1 MKNYFK
7 LLLLFPFFALLS
19 CAGGQ
24 TKSNEQTAE
33 QVTEQS
39 ETETE
44 SAQPALYQFA
54 ISNKVGSK
62 FLVRLDEE
70 SSEIDS
76 LNELKFAIH
85 NGKIYR
91 VKLIGKQPRDE
102 ENDIYRDSYENFDNL
117 RGAIFE
123 NLDGKI
129 LPPDASEY
137 AAVWETILLVNQS
150 YLDENQLISFTQPED
165 IEEANES
172 TLKALEKQFGRKV
185 MNAQKVISYG
195 ENGQN
200 SFFSAQFEN
209 VGNQALGVYMT
220 ETADEKRAYI
230 EFPSTFEESE
240 DGYAMSVW
248 HVDDD
253 GQFMPPDISAVF
265 QHGDSYIFLIN
276 DLAAES
282 TTTFFIRQSGDK
294 LIVDEESKYSRYTS
308 PF

>member
-1 MKNYFK
+1 MKNYLR

-19 CAGGQ
+19 CGGGR
-24 TKSNEQTAE
+24 TNSEKSTSELTAE
-33 QVTEQS
+33 QNNAETQS
-39 ETETE
+39 
-44 SAQPALYQFA
+44 ARPAIYKFA
-54 ISNKVGSK
+54 ISNRDGSK
-62 FLVRLDEE
+62 FLITQENE
-70 SSEIDS
+70 SGEIDS
-76 LNELKFAIH
+76 LNELNFAIH

-91 VKLIGKQPRDE
+91 VKYKGIQQRNE
-102 ENDIYRDSYENFDNL
+102 EDDNHRENYENFDNL
-117 RGAIFE
+117 CGTIFD
-123 NLDGKI
+123 NLEGNMC
-129 LPPDASEY
+129 PPDANEY
-137 AAVWETILLVNQS
+137 FAVWETILLVNQS
-150 YLDENQLISFTQPED
+150 YLDENQLISYTQPED
-165 IEEANES
+165 IEEADES

-185 MNAQKVISYG
+185 MSAQKVISYG

-200 SFFSAQFEN
+200 SFFSVQFEN

-265 QHGDSYIFLIN
+265 QQDDSYTFLIN